1 MDRCSEE
8 EIELIP
14 DTCDCGRGKLHK
26 GFTKHIVDIEN
37 EIIVIK
43 NVPAW
48 ICDLCDE
55 AYISPEVSKKI
66 DKIIKAFRAGKLL
79 ARPLAAGQ
87 VELTMST

>member
-87 VELTMST
+87 VELTMSA

>member
-14 DTCDCGRGKLHK
+14 DTCDCGRGKLHN

>member
-1 MDRCSEE
+1 MDRCPEE

-26 GFTKHIVDIEN
+26 GLTKHIVEIEN
-37 EIIVIK
+37 EIIVITG
-43 NVPAW
+43 VPAW

-66 DKIIKAFRAGKLL
+66 DEIIRAFRAGKLL

-87 VELTMST
+87 VELTMSA